1 MGGRAKQRELK
12 MRVTAALI
20 LLAVLPTFAP
30 AQDARLDRVRQ
41 AFPDQAVE
49 IESLLATA
57 EATGVPTDPLIAK
70 ALEGAAKG
78 VPGDR
83 VVAALSNY
91 AERLGEARSLVG
103 ADRDATTVVAGA
115 DALRRGVPRET
126 VGSLA
131 AEHRGELAVPLLVL
145 GDLMAEGVP
154 VDHAFE
160 VVRNALNKEHG
171 PDEILAIPG
180 AVRRM
185 VREGQSPAEAAGAV
199 GRAIGHG
206 KFGDVT
212 GPPGLIETRPGQ
224 GPPVPPGSG
233 PPDQARPGKDKGKG
247 KPPGN

>member
-1 MGGRAKQRELK
+1 MGGRAKQRAMK
-12 MRVTAALI
+12 MRATAALI
-20 LLAVLPTFAP
+20 LLAALPTLAI
-30 AQDARLDRVRQ
+30 AQDGRLDRVRQ
-41 AFPDQAVE
+41 AFPDRAAE

-57 EATGVPTDPLIAK
+57 EAAGVPTDPLIAK

-91 AERLGEARSLVG
+91 AERLGTARRLMG
-103 ADRDATTVVAGA
+103 GDREVTTVVAGA
-115 DALRRGVPRET
+115 DALRRGVPAET

-131 AEHRGELAVPLLVL
+131 AQHQGELAVPLLVL

-160 VVRNALNKEHG
+160 VVQNALGRGQG
-171 PDEILAIPG
+171 PDDMLAIPG

-185 VREGQSPAEAAGAV
+185 MREGQSPAEAAGAV

-206 KFGDVT
+206 KFGEVM
-212 GPPGLIETRPGQ
+212 GPPGQLKTRPGK

-233 PPDQARPGKDKGKG
+233 PPDHAGPKRDKGKG